1 MRSKRPPKFHD
12 ICCTSASRKLCHCCI
27 RQRRTEIQ
35 PLQQLSIIDNEGV
48 GEIDTMLE
56 QKPRSGIFY
65 RDYSAHLPV
74 AARAD
79 GVWIETTDGRK
90 YLDAVGSAGV
100 VGIGHG
106 RTEIYDALAR
116 EGKDVSYVYTA
127 SFTHPWQERLAE
139 AVLSVAPK
147 GMASVYFVSGGS
159 EANETA
165 LKLARQYHV
174 ERGEPKRHKM
184 IARWQSY
191 HGVTIATLSL
201 SGRTSWRAAYDPYL
215 LPVVHV
221 APPYEYRCG
230 YCRDRGGCTNAC
242 VEELERAI
250 LLEGPETIS
259 CFFAETIV
267 GTTASGVTPPPDY
280 YRQVREICDR
290 YGILFIADEV
300 LMGYGRTGRPFAI
313 EDWGVLPDMITCGKA
328 IGSGYA
334 PLGAVIVN
342 DRITDFFEE
351 GRRRF
356 VHGFTYSGHA
366 SSCFIGLQVFDIMQR
381 EGLFTRAST
390 VGPYLHGRLRDLQ
403 QRHPLIGE
411 VRGRGLYAGLEFVAD
426 RATRAPFSPDLNFT
440 GQLVSALRDRG
451 VIVGGGVPG
460 ANFGKGGDHIQIS
473 PPFTIEESEIDM
485 LVDALDEALV
495 QFAGKLDAQAAA

>member
-1 MRSKRPPKFHD
+1 MP
-12 ICCTSASRKLCHCCI
+12 AL
-27 RQRRTEIQ
+27 
-35 PLQQLSIIDNEGV
+35 
-48 GEIDTMLE
+48 
-56 QKPRSGIFY
+56 KPESGIFH
-65 RDYSAHLPV
+65 RDFATDLPV
-74 AARAD
+74 AKHAQ
-79 GVWIETTDGRK
+79 GVWIEAADGRR
-90 YLDAVGSAGV
+90 YLDAMGSAGV
-100 VGIGHG
+100 IGVGHG

-116 EGKDVSYVYTA
+116 EGRNVSYVYTA
-127 SFTHPWQERLAE
+127 SFTHPWQERLA
-139 AVLSVAPK
+139 ASVLSIAPK
-147 GMASVYFVSGGS
+147 GMASIYFVSGGS

-184 IARWQSY
+184 LARWQSY

-201 SGRTSWRAAYDPYL
+201 SGRTSWRSAYDPYM

-221 APPYEYRCG
+221 SPPYEYRCA
-230 YCRDRGGCTNAC
+230 YCKGHEGCSYAC
-242 VEELERAI
+242 VDELERAI
-250 LLEGPETIS
+250 LLEGPETVS

-280 YRQVREICDR
+280 YRRVREICDR

-313 EDWGVLPDMITCGKA
+313 EDWGAVPDMITCGKA

-342 DRITDFFEE
+342 DRITDFFRE
-351 GRRRF
+351 GKRRF

-366 SSCFIGLQVFDIMQR
+366 ASCFIGLQVFNIMQR
-381 EGLFTRAST
+381 EGLFTRAAEI
-390 VGPYLHGRLRDLQ
+390 GPYLHGRLRDLQ

-426 RATRAPFSPDLNFT
+426 RSTREPVPPAFNFT
-440 GQLVSALRDRG
+440 GQLVSAMRERG

-473 PPFTIEESEIDM
+473 PPFIIGESEIDI
-485 LVDALDEALV
+485 LIDALDESLI
-495 QFAGKLDAQAAA
+495 QLAGQLDAQAAA